1 MAEIDQ
7 LISKEALDSVA
18 RLETSLGKV
27 IVNLDKLV
35 ERSQSLDKLLS
46 ALNATA
52 TSQDKLTNAIKQANK
67 ESKELKLQED
77 KIVKSKL
84 EFSRAVKEQRDR
96 IAQLI
101 AEENKEAGTIEKLNA
116 ANKRLREEQRKLNLE
131 TQNGIQRNKE
141 INAQLNKNTEFI
153 KKNSDAYVQTK
164 MNVGN
169 YAQSI
174 IQSVK
179 SMVSAGAVI
188 ALVTTGL
195 RKLKEAFEN
204 TVTGMTFMNQVAEV
218 SKQIFY
224 DLATTMR
231 LNVRNMMDVA
241 AIAKEMSALR
251 QGDIIDMLHVTRL
264 ENDIKDLRYKAAD
277 ATLAQAD
284 QQMYL
289 NQAIEKENELIDF
302 KVADAEEELAVIGK
316 LLAKRP
322 EDFKLQQ
329 EFANKLKEI
338 DDAKSDR
345 NLRLMTR
352 ESAIREKQIEEDKK
366 AAEQKEKWFKEIEE
380 DNKESLDKRYT
391 DIEQAA
397 KNEYDLI
404 ERSSTQQVD
413 RVSAALD
420 AEIAAE
426 KEAQAEKDRI
436 WQEGLVKAFADFR
449 ANKEAQQELRKKEV
463 EDERLAQEEINQIK
477 QEALNAANDIIQS
490 AIEMVNNSYQAQYN
504 ELETQKKNELKRAG
518 DDEKKKEKI
527 EEKYAKKKQEIAVKE
542 AKAEKASGLV
552 SVAVSTA
559 QGIMSAWSKGPIY
572 GAIMTAL
579 IVAMGA
585 MQMAAIASQPLP
597 TYAKG
602 TRYSKRGPAIVGE
615 KGRELRIEPGG
626 QMSLT
631 SDKAELTYL
640 KEGTKIFPAGET
652 AKIVAMA
659 PGLRRDSNDAE
670 RRHKELVK
678 AIEDKPTIIIP
689 TTYGN
694 SITER
699 KGQRFKE
706 YFQRHIA

>member
-1 MAEIDQ
+1 MSEIND

-18 RLETSLGKV
+18 RLETSLAKV
-27 IVNLDKLV
+27 VVNLDKLI

-46 ALNATA
+46 AMKNTA
-52 TSQDKLTNAIKQANK
+52 DSQDKLTNAIKQANSETK
-67 ESKELKLQED
+67 KLKLEED
-77 KIVKSKL
+77 KIVRSKL
-84 EFSRAVKEQRDR
+84 EFSKAVKEQRDR

-131 TQNGIQRNKE
+131 TEKGIQRNKE
-141 INAQLNKNTEFI
+141 INAELNKNTAFI
-153 KKNSDAYVQTK
+153 KKNSDAYVQTR

-174 IQSVK
+174 IASVK

-204 TVTGMTFMNQVAEV
+204 TVSGMTFMNQVAEV

-251 QGDIIDMLHVTRL
+251 QGDITDMLHITRL

-277 ATLAQAD
+277 ATLSEAD
-284 QQMYL
+284 QIMYL
-289 NQAIEKENELIDF
+289 NQAIAKEDELIKF
-302 KVADAEEELAVIGK
+302 KVADAEEELKVIDK
-316 LLAKRP
+316 LLKKRP

-329 EFANKLKEI
+329 EHANKLKEI

-345 NLRLMTR
+345 NLRLLSKS
-352 ESAIREKQIEEDKK
+352 SAAREKEQEEEKK

-380 DNKESLDKRYT
+380 DNQKALDKKYNA
-391 DIEQAA
+391 IEQAA
-397 KNEYDLI
+397 KDEYDLI
-404 ERSSTQQVD
+404 ERSSEQKVD
-413 RVSAALD
+413 RISDALD

-426 KEAQAEKDRI
+426 KEAQAEKNRI
-436 WQEGLVKAFADFR
+436 WQDGLAKAFADFR
-449 ANKEAQQELRKKEV
+449 ANKGAQQELRNKEV
-463 EDERLAQEEINQIK
+463 EAEREAQAQINEIK
-477 QEALNAANDIIQS
+477 QEAVNAAGDIIQS
-490 AIEMVNNSYQAQYN
+490 AIDMVNNSYQAQYN
-504 ELETQKKNELKRAG
+504 ELEAQKENEIKQAG
-518 DDEKKKEKI
+518 NNEKKKEKI
-527 EEKYAKKKQEIAVKE
+527 EEKYEKKKKEIAIKE

-552 SVAVSTA
+552 SVAISTA

-597 TYAKG
+597 AYAKG
-602 TRYSKRGPAIVGE
+602 TRHSKRGPAIVGE

-640 KEGTKIFPAGET
+640 KEGTKIIPAGET
-652 AKIVAMA
+652 AKIVDFATKA
-659 PGLRRDSNDAE
+659 RRDNGDAE

-678 AIEDKPTIIIP
+678 AIEDKPTVIIP
-689 TTYGN
+689 TTYGS

-699 KGQRFKE
+699 RGQRYKE